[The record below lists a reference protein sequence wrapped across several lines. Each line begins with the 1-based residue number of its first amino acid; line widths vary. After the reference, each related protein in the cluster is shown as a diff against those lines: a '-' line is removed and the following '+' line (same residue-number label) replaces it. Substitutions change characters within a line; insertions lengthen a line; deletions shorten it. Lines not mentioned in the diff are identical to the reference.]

1 MGIVNIL
8 QYTVDELRK
17 LQLPA
22 GRTTGLVAIESA
34 FGFPVPPDAQEIGAV
49 LGSGVLNDFEQ
60 FDAPRVI
67 AETERLRASGG
78 SPAKVVVG
86 KLEGHLIAYDLGM
99 AEPMLK
105 TIEGE
110 ELAAF
115 TYTGLIL
122 EQIERLRYRDVR
134 AAVEKQHSD
143 LTKKAAKQW
152 RHRWGRDELAN
163 IERELERGKQLPDG
177 IPADDEDEAAS
188 EPLRDLRGIVKPP
201 KGYWQTGEPR
211 TTIARLER
219 IDFSFCEW
227 FFEGVDARD
236 CVFRGASFGTRES
249 RFERCDFTMIDC
261 SSRSKFL
268 QDQLGTEFID
278 CDFTGAILA
287 ECSLNGTF
295 TRCNFTAANLWWAQ
309 AEDMP
314 FIDCTFA
321 HTRFGGDARH
331 WDERRT
337 PW

>member
-1 MGIVNIL
+1 MDIL
-8 QYTVDELRK
+8 HYTIEELRK
-17 LQLPA
+17 LKVPSKA
-22 GRTTGLVAIESA
+22 ASGLDAIESA
-34 FGFPVPPDAQEIGAV
+34 FGFPVPPDAQV
-49 LGSGVLNDFEQ
+49 LGALLGGGVLNDFEQ

-67 AETERLRASGG
+67 EETERLRTSGG
-78 SPAKVVVG
+78 SQSKVVVG

-105 TIEGE
+105 TVEGD

-122 EQIERLRYRDVR
+122 EQIERLRYGDAR
-134 AAVEKQHSD
+134 AALEKQHPD
-143 LTKKAAKQW
+143 LTAKAAKQW

-177 IPADDEDEAAS
+177 IPSDDEDEAAS
-188 EPLRDLRGIVKPP
+188 EPLRDLRGIVKPS
-201 KGYWQTGEPR
+201 KTYWEAGEPR
-211 TTIARLER
+211 MTIARLER

-227 FFEGVDARD
+227 FFERVDARD
-236 CVFRGASFGTRES
+236 CVFRGASFGAREG

-261 SSRSKFL
+261 SSRASFL

-278 CDFTGAILA
+278 CDFTGAVLT

-295 TRCNFTAANLWWAQ
+295 TRCTFTAANLWWAQ
-309 AEDMP
+309 PNDAT

-321 HTRFGGDARH
+321 DTRFGGAARL